1 MNFVRRFKTHKDMK
15 EYKEFLVKELTEH
28 PEVSKQIDEIFSK
41 WQEPQ
46 RFYHTLENHLFPLID
61 DIKQAK
67 KEYKL
72 TDEQYQKL
80 LAAALFHDIVYNPK
94 SSSGNERK
102 SIEYY
107 EELVLEEDKEVCKI
121 IEETETHKP
130 TTKLSEIFC
139 QQDMNII
146 NQDFNKLMEWE
157 NQIFKEFQF
166 VGYDKYKEGR
176 IKFLESLFDSPFL
189 DSSNKPNILNLIK
202 YVEKRKP
209 KIGIYA
215 GSFNKMHKGHLN
227 VLRKS
232 EKNFEKVIIAK
243 GINTD
248 KTYNEEESLKEY
260 NRICE
265 KLVYNEVITYSGL
278 LTDEIKKLSEHY
290 DVTLIR
296 GLRNGNDLDYENT
309 FVSYLKDIYPEL
321 KVVYIPC
328 DNEYTYISS
337 SSIRSLEKFDTE
349 LVKKYLI

>member
-202 YVEKRKP
+202 YVSPNPFFDEKS
-209 KIGIYA
+209 I
-215 GSFNKMHKGHLN
+215 H
-227 VLRKS
+227 
-232 EKNFEKVIIAK
+232 
-243 GINTD
+243 
-248 KTYNEEESLKEY
+248 
-260 NRICE
+260 
-265 KLVYNEVITYSGL
+265 
-278 LTDEIKKLSEHY
+278 
-290 DVTLIR
+290 
-296 GLRNGNDLDYENT
+296 
-309 FVSYLKDIYPEL
+309 
-321 KVVYIPC
+321 
-328 DNEYTYISS
+328 SS
-337 SSIRSLEKFDTE
+337 SSISFN
-349 LVKKYLI
+349 